1 MRRSK
6 ITFIKVLCIL
16 SLLVLVAVHIALR
29 GKEDAGRAAGEGGG
43 EESQV
48 GIDALMKE
56 LDAHT
61 PRKYGE
67 DMTEKLENGEAGES
81 LAGARMHGLPNIS
94 QEELRQ
100 DEKEDISIEDIL
112 KNIYEANYN
121 QVLRNEERFGPIS
134 NSTIVIV
141 IQVHNRLVYLRQLI
155 ESLRIAR
162 DIDKTL
168 LVFSHDVWD
177 VAINRL
183 VRSIDFARLVQI
195 FYPFSLQTHPHSFPG
210 ESPKDCPRD
219 AKPDRAKVLGCTNAH
234 WPDIHGHYRE
244 AKFTQTKHHWWW
256 KTNQVFHRVEVLVN
270 FNGTVLFL
278 EEDHFVSEDFLYV
291 LNLMQEQAAAAMPDN
306 KVDILCLGTYLRKF
320 NPKASQKQPG
330 LGAPAWPHIGGLL
343 HPGPMAR
350 KLHWA
355 PNFLTS
361 LLSVFH
367 KGRRVFEGPEFSAN
381 QKVEVT
387 QWVSSKHNMGMAFN
401 RDLWSKI
408 SACSKQFCQYDDYNW
423 DWSLQHVSL
432 HCLAQKLQVMLV
444 KGPRVFHIGECGV
457 HHKKA
462 DCDSNVV
469 IQKVKT
475 ILKTAK
481 NYLFPPR
488 LSVMRSV
495 LKKKLK
501 LKKGNGGW
509 GDRRDH
515 ALCLNMTI
523 ASG

>member
-1 MRRSK
+1 LGEMRRSR
-6 ITFIKVLCIL
+6 ITFIKVLCV
-16 SLLVLVAVHIALR
+16 LLLLALVVVHTVLR
-29 GKEDAGRAAGEGGG
+29 GGGDDGSAAEEG
-43 EESQV
+43 SQE

-61 PRKYGE
+61 PRKDGE
-67 DMTEKLENGEAGES
+67 ETLGVEKNSGAEES
-81 LAGARMHGLPNIS
+81 LAGERMHGLPNVS
-94 QEELRQ
+94 QEELREEQ
-100 DEKEDISIEDIL
+100 HDISIGDIL

-121 QVLRNEERFGPIS
+121 QVLRNEEKFGPIT

-162 DIDKTL
+162 DIENTL

-177 VAINRL
+177 VSINRL
-183 VRSIDFARLVQI
+183 VRSIKFARLVQI

-256 KTNQVFHRVEVLVN
+256 KTNQVFHRVDVLTN

-291 LNLMQEQAAAAMPDN
+291 LNLMHQQALAMPEN

-320 NPKASQKQPG
+320 NPKATQKQAGPV
-330 LGAPAWPHIGGLL
+330 APAWPHLGGLL

-367 KGRRVFEGPEFSAN
+367 KGRPVFEGRPEFSVN

-401 RDLWSKI
+401 RELWAKI
-408 SACSKQFCQYDDYNW
+408 AACSNQFCQYDDYNW
-423 DWSLQHVSL
+423 DWSLQYVSL
-432 HCLAQKLQVMLV
+432 HCLKQKLQVMLV

-488 LSVMRSV
+488 LSVMRTV

-515 ALCLNMTI
+515 ALCMNMTI
-523 ASG
+523 AGG